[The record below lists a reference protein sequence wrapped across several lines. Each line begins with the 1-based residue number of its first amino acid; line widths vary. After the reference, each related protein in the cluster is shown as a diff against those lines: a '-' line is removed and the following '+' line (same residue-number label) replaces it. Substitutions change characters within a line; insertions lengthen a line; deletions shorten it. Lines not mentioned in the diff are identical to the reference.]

1 MTSCD
6 DCSPRRALLRLAG
19 SHCCCWFLTFRTVS
33 EDQTVI
39 TPHFI
44 CGVCVGKIL
53 KAHFG
58 NNAQKCL
65 ELIEK
70 KDEKALEELVKP
82 QLGQVDTTR
91 FIQG

>member
-1 MTSCD
+1 MNNCLICNSD
-6 DCSPRRALLRLAG
+6 K
-19 SHCCCWFLTFRTVS
+19 FILTFRTVS

-70 KDEKALEELVKP
+70 KDEKALEELVKVYSR
-82 QLGQVDTTR
+82 LTLAFRSVRKKVTKK
-91 FIQG
+91 